1 MHLSRF
7 STEEGLFKS
16 AKNLYRSSSFN
27 LSDSCAKK
35 KNNKIKW
42 AKVKQGRGYFY
53 ARYACAYL
61 KESIVKTID
70 IYIYIIKMELTE
82 KRNLKTQ

>member
-1 MHLSRF
+1 MSRF

-27 LSDSCAKK
+27 LSDSCEK
-35 KNNKIKW
+35 KNNKTKW

-53 ARYACAYL
+53 ARYACAHL
-61 KESIVKTID
+61 KESIVKQSINM
-70 IYIYIIKMELTE
+70 IKMELSE
-82 KRNLKTQ
+82 KKLIKKTQ

>member
-1 MHLSRF
+1 MSRF

-27 LSDSCAKK
+27 LSDSCAMQ
-35 KNNKIKW
+35 NNKTKW

-53 ARYACAYL
+53 ACAHL
-61 KESIVKTID
+61 KESIVKQSINM
-70 IYIYIIKMELTE
+70 IKMELSE
-82 KRNLKTQ
+82 KKLIKKTQ

>member
-1 MHLSRF
+1 MSRF

-27 LSDSCAKK
+27 LSDSCAKQ
-35 KNNKIKW
+35 NNKTKW

-53 ARYACAYL
+53 LRYACAHL
-61 KESIVKTID
+61 KESIVKQSINM
-70 IYIYIIKMELTE
+70 IKMELS
-82 KRNLKTQ
+82 KKKIIKKTQ